1 MKSLG
6 RLFIVIWTI
15 IFTALGFLG
24 GFILFPLLTY
34 VFTGRC
40 DDPMETMFNIWDI
53 GKDGIEKFFN
63 NMKKIFHS
71 LHINFNG
78 GFWK

>member
-15 IFTALGFLG
+15 IYTALGFLG
-24 GFILFPLLTY
+24 GFILFPILTY
-34 VFTGRC
+34 IFTGRC

-53 GKDGIEKFFN
+53 GKDGIENFFDN
-63 NMKKIFHS
+63 IHKVFHIS
-71 LHINFNG
+71 YINFNER
-78 GFWK
+78 FRK

>member
-1 MKSLG
+1 MKALG
-6 RLFIVIWTI
+6 RFFIVIWTI
-15 IFTALGFLG
+15 IYTALGFLG

-53 GKDGIEKFFN
+53 GKDGIENFFDN
-63 NMKKIFHS
+63 IHKVFHIS
-71 LHINFNG
+71 HINFNG